1 MGLLEGIR
9 AGQGLSD
16 LLGYQF
22 ERGLHD
28 RHEMAEVDKF
38 IYPLRKAF
46 PLRADRLQSTAT
58 PEGVPIEAIEARNVI
73 DGLALAEHIKATGR
87 RQYPFDKPGL
97 LPASVTETTAI
108 SAEADR
114 LLASCDALADLA
126 LAEGVYQAVVG
137 NVDRA
142 AANYDA
148 YARGGLPPEPEIIR
162 TPASGFGLT
171 HRVALHLAAGVDPGQ
186 SPDPALAMT
195 PRAQIEPAINAWLT
209 TVLPPLSTIGCVA
222 EFHDV
227 ANDAVVA
234 REITLDRLGLQ
245 AADLI
250 ALAGG
255 AVDAIAEIDD
265 RIADLVGASARPDLP
280 VSIRYTQKQSA
291 ALTLFEALPLVR
303 SLRSLTLGARP
314 LRSTD
319 LSLASDA
326 RSAQDAAPV
335 VDRRRATLVEAA
347 MRDLAT
353 EFSAF
358 TATLDGLLSQPVAR
372 RAELLAA
379 ADTVAANGTALLARA
394 ALFGVP
400 QTGRQFVRDFKRR
413 LFAELLGQTA
423 QVVTR
428 WNDKLAQFDA
438 RIATHDALPGEASDA
453 ERFRILAEA
462 EATIRTTPIVP
473 RPGTPAELRSRL
485 VGTTRAAFVALRD
498 RLAGLQLTRRTRVAD
513 LLADVRAIGS
523 LSEFDPAPF
532 SLAAHE
538 NTVIHFLED
547 ARAAAASVGRVLA
560 GRLADA
566 APHLQTAAASA
577 IPVAAAREF
586 EAAAKALLGDD
597 VVVVPEFVITASQT
611 GELANALD
619 ASRSGA
625 LFDHLVHP
633 ANERIPA
640 IDFPVDTWLHG
651 TARVRERL
659 RAWEQVT
666 MLAGVFGRAE
676 PPLDALQLPHVPG
689 DRWFGLD
696 IPEDRTLEGDRLL
709 YTAHFATPFDPAQ
722 RLCGLLLDEW
732 TEMIPAS
739 EVDTGIAV
747 HYDRPNAE
755 APQTMLLVTPTEF
768 RGAWQWDDIVDA
780 LNDTLDLA
788 KQRAVEPTHLAQ
800 LPYAPYLPATIMASQ
815 VRQLTIAANLAL
827 NNQVVLAGE

>member
-1 MGLLEGIR
+1 
-9 AGQGLSD
+9 
-16 LLGYQF
+16 
-22 ERGLHD
+22 
-28 RHEMAEVDKF
+28 
-38 IYPLRKAF
+38 
-46 PLRADRLQSTAT
+46 
-58 PEGVPIEAIEARNVI
+58 
-73 DGLALAEHIKATGR
+73 
-87 RQYPFDKPGL
+87 
-97 LPASVTETTAI
+97 
-108 SAEADR
+108 
-114 LLASCDALADLA
+114 
-126 LAEGVYQAVVG
+126 
-137 NVDRA
+137 
-142 AANYDA
+142 
-148 YARGGLPPEPEIIR
+148 
-162 TPASGFGLT
+162 
-171 HRVALHLAAGVDPGQ
+171 
-186 SPDPALAMT
+186 
-195 PRAQIEPAINAWLT
+195 LT
-209 TVLPPLSTIGCVA
+209 TVLPPLSRIGCVA
-222 EFHDV
+222 EFHD
-227 ANDAVVA
+227 AADGTVVA

-245 AADLI
+245 PADLL

-265 RIADLVGASARPDLP
+265 RIADLTGASVRPDLP
-280 VSIRYTQKQSA
+280 LSIRYMQKGSA
-291 ALTLFEALPLVR
+291 ALSLFEILPLVR
-303 SLRSLTLGARP
+303 NLRSLTLGARP

-319 LSLASDA
+319 LSLASEA
-326 RSAQDAAPV
+326 RSIQDAAPV
-335 VDRRRATLVEAA
+335 IDRRRATLVEGA
-347 MRDLAT
+347 MRGLAT
-353 EFSAF
+353 EVAAF
-358 TATLDGLLSQPVAR
+358 TAMLDGLLSQPVADAR
-372 RAELLAA
+372 VTA
-379 ADTVAANGTALLARA
+379 ADKVAADASALLGRA

-413 LFAELLGQTA
+413 LFADLLGQTA

-428 WNDKLAQFDA
+428 WNARLALFDA
-438 RIATHDALPGEASDA
+438 RIAAHDALPAEASDA

-462 EATIRTTPIVP
+462 EVALRTTPLVP
-473 RPGTPAELRSRL
+473 RPATPAALRSTL
-485 VGTTRAAFVALRD
+485 IGTVRASFVALRD
-498 RLAGLQLTRRTRVAD
+498 RLAGLQGTQRTRVAD

-523 LSEFDPAPF
+523 LAQFDPVPF
-532 SLAAHE
+532 SLGAHE
-538 NTVIHFLED
+538 SAVVHFLED
-547 ARAAAASVGRVLA
+547 ARAAAASVGRVLTR
-560 GRLADA
+560 RLAEA
-566 APHLQTAAASA
+566 APHLQAAAASA
-577 IPVAAAREF
+577 IPVDASRAF
-586 EAAAKALLGDD
+586 EAAARALVGDD
-597 VVVVPEFVITASQT
+597 VVVVPEFTIAASQA
-611 GELANALD
+611 GELANALA

-651 TARVRERL
+651 AARVRERL

-666 MLAGVFGRAE
+666 IFAGVFGRPE

-696 IPEDRTLEGDRLL
+696 VPEDRTLEGDRLL
-709 YTAHFATPFDPAQ
+709 YTAHFAAPFDPAQ

-780 LNDTLDLA
+780 LNDTLNLA